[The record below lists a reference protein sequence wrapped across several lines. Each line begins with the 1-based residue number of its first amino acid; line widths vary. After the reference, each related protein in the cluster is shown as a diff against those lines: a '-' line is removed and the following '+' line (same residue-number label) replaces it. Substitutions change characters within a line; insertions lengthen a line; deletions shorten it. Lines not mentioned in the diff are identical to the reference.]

1 MCEESVL
8 SQRGNIGI
16 SFCRGSSF
24 EVVEGLRKGFIVK
37 FVVWGEL
44 RQEGKK
50 ARKKVFGHLAHNRS
64 FVRSNHPTS

>member
-1 MCEESVL
+1 MKKDDI
-8 SQRGNIGI
+8 R
-16 SFCRGSSF
+16 SF

-50 ARKKVFGHLAHNRS
+50 ARKKVFGHLALLTVYNPR
-64 FVRSNHPTS
+64 F